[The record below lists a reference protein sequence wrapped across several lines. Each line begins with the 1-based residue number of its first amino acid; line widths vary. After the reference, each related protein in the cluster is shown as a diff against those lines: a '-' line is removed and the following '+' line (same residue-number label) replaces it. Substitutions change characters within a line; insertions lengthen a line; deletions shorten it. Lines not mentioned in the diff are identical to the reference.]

1 MRADYDAKIAE
12 LTADL
17 EGTRGEKE
25 KTDTDMAILKVRSN
39 SLLSAIHTSMHDKS
53 VEKLYGVLLDDT
65 AALLVVF
72 HHM

>member
-25 KTDTDMAILKVRSN
+25 KTDTDMAILKVRSS
-39 SLLSAIHTSMHDKS
+39 SLLSAIHMHDKS